1 LGAVKRRSDGRWEGQ
16 LRLAD
21 GARRY
26 VYAHNRD
33 ELITQLQEE
42 RWRITNGIP
51 RKATGLTLS
60 QYLPEW
66 LEVCRGR
73 LRPKTFDSYV
83 LCAHRVELQL
93 GRVPLS
99 RLNPMIIQSA
109 YARLQAGGLSPRTV
123 FQTHAVLHRVH
134 DLRHTTA
141 TVLLEAGAHPK
152 LVQDLL
158 GHSTVALTPQYL
170 QPCHVGTKQ
179 GGGADDGLSIGLS
192 MNWSRISRARRSLAN
207 R

>member
-1 LGAVKRRSDGRWEGQ
+1 MK
-16 LRLAD
+16 
-21 GARRY
+21 
-26 VYAHNRD
+26 
-33 ELITQLQEE
+33 
-42 RWRITNGIP
+42 
-51 RKATGLTLS
+51 
-60 QYLPEW
+60 W

-158 GHSTVALTPQYL
+158 GHSTVALTLNTYS
-170 QPCHVGTKQ
+170 HVTS
-179 GGGADDGLSIGLS
+179 GLS
-192 MNWSRISRARRSLAN
+192 REAARTMDAVLRPV
-207 R
+207 